1 MTLAM
6 ELKMM
11 RKEGR
16 KEGHKEGLQE
26 GEKRKAVVIAKN
38 LLSMGIS
45 KEDIMKATGL
55 SEEELNM
62 IIVSFS

>member
-11 RKEGR
+11 R
-16 KEGHKEGLQE
+16 KEGLQE

-38 LLSMGIS
+38 LLSMGIL

-55 SEEELNM
+55 SEEEINT